1 MVVIRLAL
9 AGTKKV
15 PFYHVVVA
23 DQRKPRDGR
32 FIERLGYY
40 DAIAK
45 GKAIKIELN
54 EERIQYWIS
63 QGAQPSSRVN
73 HVREEYAQ
81 FKATGAYPVKKPRK
95 KVAKKPEAEAS
106 ETTATET

>member
-15 PFYHVVVA
+15 PFYHLVVA

-32 FIERLGYY
+32 FIERVGYY
-40 DAIAK
+40 NAIAK
-45 GKAIKIELN
+45 GKADKIELN
-54 EERIQYWIS
+54 EERIQHWINK
-63 QGAQPSSRVN
+63 GAQPSSRVN
-73 HVREEYAQ
+73 HVRAEFAQ

-95 KVAKKPEAEAS
+95 KAAKA
-106 ETTATET
+106 ETTENATET

>member
-1 MVVIRLAL
+1 MVVIRLSR

-45 GKAIKIELN
+45 GRATKIELN
-54 EERIQYWIS
+54 KERIQYWMDK
-63 QGAQPSSRVN
+63 GAQPSERAA
-73 HVREEYAQ
+73 HVLKQYIQ
-81 FKATGAYPVKKPRK
+81 LGLTGSFPQKKEKKKPVKK
-95 KVAKKPEAEAS
+95 AESS
-106 ETTATET
+106 ET